1 MSGENIDRATSAN
14 VALIQTG
21 IRSGIDQHLGR
32 RVYLNA
38 HADGLI
44 NLTRWTGRLDRVPV
58 WTAPRFAA
66 ALGVDV
72 SLLFP

>member
-1 MSGENIDRATSAN
+1 
-14 VALIQTG
+14 VALVQAG
-21 IRSGIDQHLGR
+21 IRSGIDQRLAR

-38 HADGLI
+38 YADGLI
-44 NLTRWTGRLDRVPV
+44 NLTRWTGRLDRIPV

-72 SLLFP
+72 SLQFP

>member
-1 MSGENIDRATSAN
+1 MTGENIDRATAASA
-14 VALIQTG
+14 VLVEAGVRAG
-21 IRSGIDQHLGR
+21 ISQRLGR
-32 RVYLNA
+32 RAFLNA

-44 NLTRWTGRLDRVPV
+44 NLTRWTARLDRVPV

-72 SLLFP
+72 SVPFP